1 MLSHLQIIFFKSGL
15 LILILLTAAGYMTL
29 LERILMARL
38 QLRIGPNRVGPFG
51 LLQPLADGIKL
62 LCKESFEPNNVETFT
77 YWLAPAISLFVS
89 LLVFA
94 LIPMGD
100 EIILFGKQ
108 FSLVLADVDA
118 GILLVVGIAAMSV
131 YGIVLAGWSSNNRY
145 SLLGGL
151 RGTAQII
158 SYEIP
163 MGLAVLAVVVS
174 AGSLRLPEIVQAQA
188 NSHWFIFSQPL
199 SFLIFLITAFAETNR
214 APFDLPESEQ
224 ELTGGY
230 NTEYGGIKFAMFFV
244 AEYIHILAASALLVT
259 LFLGGWHGPGDIPLL
274 WFILKMACCI
284 FLFIW
289 IRVTIPR
296 FRYDQ
301 LMAFG
306 WKILIPLATMNFL
319 LTALMQVL

>member
-1 MLSHLQIIFFKSGL
+1 MASDIAMIFLKSGL
-15 LILILLTAAGYMTL
+15 ILAVLLTVAGYMTL
-29 LERILMARL
+29 VERILMARL
-38 QLRIGPNRVGPFG
+38 QLRIGPNRVGPLG
-51 LLQPLADGIKL
+51 LLQPLADGVKL
-62 LCKESFEPNNVETFT
+62 LFKESFEPKNVETFT
-77 YWLAPAISLFVS
+77 YWLAPAISLFIA
-89 LLVFA
+89 LFIFA
-94 LIPMGD
+94 LIPIGD
-100 EIILFGKQ
+100 
-108 FSLVLADVDA
+108 SLVLADIDTGVLF
-118 GILLVVGIAAMSV
+118 ILGIATMSI

-163 MGLAVLAVVVS
+163 MGLAVLTVVLS
-174 AGSLRLPEIVQAQA
+174 AGSLRLPEIVRVQA
-188 NSHWFIFSQPL
+188 STHWFIFSHPV

-230 NTEYGGIKFAMFFV
+230 NTEYGGIKFAMFFI
-244 AEYIHILAASALLVT
+244 AEYVHIVAASALLVT
-259 LFLGGWHGPGDIPLL
+259 LFLGGWHGPWDIPIL
-274 WFILKMACCI
+274 WFLAKMAVCI

-289 IRVTIPR
+289 VRVTIPR

-306 WKILIPLATMNFL
+306 WKFLVPLATLNFL
-319 LTALMQVL
+319 LTALAQVF